1 MARQLAEEATDV
13 LYHIQTQANLI
24 RLGAEF
30 RIGRKLIGSEAMHGL
45 APTYSYPLRLV
56 GFGNAHRS
64 SNDTHHKDVKMDF
77 KPPMSQLKDLLQ
89 MICRLACK
97 LAQESSKVSVGQ

>member
-1 MARQLAEEATDV
+1 MARQPAEEATDV
-13 LYHIQTQANLI
+13 VYHIQTQANFI

-30 RIGRKLIGSEAMHGL
+30 RIGRKPIGREAMRAL
-45 APTYSYPLRLV
+45 APAYPLRLV

-64 SNDTHHKDVKMDF
+64 SNHAHHKDVKMDF

-97 LAQESSKVSVGQ
+97 LAPESSKVSVGQ

>member
-1 MARQLAEEATDV
+1 
-13 LYHIQTQANLI
+13 
-24 RLGAEF
+24 
-30 RIGRKLIGSEAMHGL
+30 MHGL
-45 APTYSYPLRLV
+45 APYSYPLRLV

-89 MICRLACK
+89 MICRLTCK